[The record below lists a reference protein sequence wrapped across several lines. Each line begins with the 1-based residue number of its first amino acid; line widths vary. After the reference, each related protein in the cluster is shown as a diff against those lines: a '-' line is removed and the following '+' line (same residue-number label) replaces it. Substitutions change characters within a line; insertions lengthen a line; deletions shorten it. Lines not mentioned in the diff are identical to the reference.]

1 MISRDQIR
9 VGESDGVIRREIE
22 PVWDT
27 DHFHNL
33 LFVQIPAEAWERIFG
48 KKEKSA

>member
-1 MISRDQIR
+1 MVSREQIR
-9 VGESDGVIRREIE
+9 VGESDEFGIRHEIE

-33 LFVQIPAEAWERIFG
+33 LFVQIKAEDWERIFG
-48 KKEKSA
+48 KKDNG